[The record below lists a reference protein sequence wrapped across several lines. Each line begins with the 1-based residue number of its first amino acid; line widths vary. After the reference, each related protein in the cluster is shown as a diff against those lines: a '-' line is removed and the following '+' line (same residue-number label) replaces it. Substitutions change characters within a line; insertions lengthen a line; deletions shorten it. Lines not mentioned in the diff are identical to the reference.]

1 MVTNW
6 HAMSMVYGISGI
18 LTGSRS
24 AICCGIEFP
33 NFRVRHRLS
42 SRDRSGPGPKLP
54 KGGNPMRR
62 KRQQNAPTPRPAGP
76 VTLADVLTALE
87 REGKLTATR
96 KRDLVSAVKRV
107 ANLLGDEPA
116 AIALDMPAISA
127 RLAAVNPVAVG
138 ITSKRLSNIRSDFL
152 AAVKAAGL
160 MPVNVKSR
168 GKPVLSPAWVD
179 LFQRLSGRR
188 AHIGLSRLA
197 RFASARGLA
206 PKEIND
212 EVVGDLI
219 AAVREGTLCPRPTV
233 LHRQV
238 TQIWNEAARDRALGL
253 RPVTVPSYRSPKRI
267 DWALLPK
274 AFGRDRDEHLAW
286 CSVRDPF
293 AADARPRAL
302 APRSLRLR
310 RDQIHAAVTALVES
324 GIKPSAI
331 RSLADL
337 VSPDHFKRILRRR
350 LDSVSGAEN
359 TFNLALG
366 KALIQIAH
374 EWVKVDAQVFAEL
387 KRLIG
392 KMPAPV
398 MKLTDKNKRA
408 LRQFDDPAV
417 LRRLYRLPERLW
429 IEARRE
435 KKPNFRTL
443 AKAQAAL
450 AVAILS
456 YAPLRSQNLTTLE
469 FDTHLFLR
477 EGARAISTL
486 ELPAHEVKNAME
498 AAYDIPPR
506 VAKLLVEYRDR
517 FAPKVIG
524 HRPTRLFVNIDGTPK
539 NQATVAS
546 LVISFVRKR
555 AGIVLTPHQFRHLSA
570 KVMLDAG
577 EEYETLRQVLRHWST
592 RTTVGAYAGMDCRRA
607 ARRHQY
613 LVEQAL
619 ATEMPTRRSNRR
631 HRAPLDQEATEDR

>member
-1 MVTNW
+1 LSRYVNDLKKFGKTPIKYKRHLYANRLPEW
-6 HAMSMVYGISGI
+6 PLPSPPGLPRPLGASPEAPERRNLMS
-18 LTGSRS
+18 
-24 AICCGIEFP
+24 
-33 NFRVRHRLS
+33 
-42 SRDRSGPGPKLP
+42 
-54 KGGNPMRR
+54 R
-62 KRQQNAPTPRPAGP
+62 KRQHNTLTPRPATP
-76 VTLADVLTALE
+76 VTLGGVLAALE

-107 ANLLGDEPA
+107 AILLGEEPA
-116 AIALDMPAISA
+116 AIPLDMVAISA
-127 RLAAVNPVAVG
+127 RLAAVSPVAVG
-138 ITSKRLSNIRSDFL
+138 LTDKTFANIRSNFV
-152 AAVKAAGL
+152 AAVKAGGL
-160 MPVNVKSR
+160 MSVKSL
-168 GKPVLSPAWVD
+168 GNSLLSPAWME
-179 LFQRLSGRR
+179 LFARLSGRR

-197 RFASARGLA
+197 RFASARQLA
-206 PKEIND
+206 PHQIND
-212 EVVGDLI
+212 EVISELI
-219 AAVREGTLCPRPTV
+219 TAVREQSLHPRPTV

-238 TQIWNEAARDRALGL
+238 AQIWNEAARDPELGL

-267 DWALLPK
+267 DWALLPD
-274 AFGRDRDEHLAW
+274 AFRQDRDAHLSW
-286 CSVRDPF
+286 CSGCDPF

-302 APRSLRLR
+302 SPRSLRLR
-310 RDQIHAAVTALVES
+310 CDQIHAAVTALVES

-374 EWVKVDAQVFAEL
+374 EWVKVDDQHFTEL

-392 KMPAPV
+392 KMPVPV
-398 MKLTDKNKRA
+398 SALTTKNRRA
-408 LRQFDDPAV
+408 MRQFDDPAV

-429 IEARRE
+429 IEARRD

-450 AVAILS
+450 AIAILS
-456 YAPLRSQNLTTLE
+456 YMPLRPQNLATLE
-469 FDTHLFLR
+469 FDTHVFLR
-477 EGARAISTL
+477 EGGRAISTL

-555 AGIVLTPHQFRHLSA
+555 AGIVLTPHQFRHLCA
-570 KVMLDAG
+570 KVMIDDG
-577 EEYETLRQVLRHWST
+577 EEYETLRQVLRHRST
-592 RTTVGAYAGMDCRRA
+592 RTTVGAYAGIDCRRA

-619 ATEMPTRRSNRR
+619 AAETPTRRSNRR
-631 HRAPLDQEATEDR
+631 HRKPLDQESRKEL

>member
-1 MVTNW
+1 VIGDFI
-6 HAMSMVYGISGI
+6 A
-18 LTGSRS
+18 
-24 AICCGIEFP
+24 AI
-33 NFRVRHRLS
+33 
-42 SRDRSGPGPKLP
+42 
-54 KGGNPMRR
+54 
-62 KRQQNAPTPRPAGP
+62 
-76 VTLADVLTALE
+76 
-87 REGKLTATR
+87 REG
-96 KRDLVSAVKRV
+96 S
-107 ANLLGDEPA
+107 
-116 AIALDMPAISA
+116 
-127 RLAAVNPVAVG
+127 
-138 ITSKRLSNIRSDFL
+138 
-152 AAVKAAGL
+152 
-160 MPVNVKSR
+160 
-168 GKPVLSPAWVD
+168 
-179 LFQRLSGRR
+179 
-188 AHIGLSRLA
+188 
-197 RFASARGLA
+197 
-206 PKEIND
+206 
-212 EVVGDLI
+212 
-219 AAVREGTLCPRPTV
+219 LCPRPTV

-238 TQIWNEAARDRALGL
+238 TQIWNEAARDPALGL
-253 RPVTVPSYRSPKRI
+253 RPVTVPSYRTPRRI
-267 DWALLPK
+267 DLTRLPQ
-274 AFGRDRDEHLAW
+274 AFRQEVDIHLSW
-286 CSVRDPF
+286 CSGCDPF

-310 RDQIHAAVTALVES
+310 CDQIHAAVTALAES

-374 EWVKVDAQVFAEL
+374 EWVKVDDQHFTEL

-392 KMPAPV
+392 KMPVPV
-398 MKLTDKNKRA
+398 SALTTKNRRA
-408 LRQFDDPAV
+408 MRQFDDPAV

-429 IEARRE
+429 IEARRD

-450 AVAILS
+450 AIAILS
-456 YAPLRSQNLTTLE
+456 YMPLRPQNLATLE

-477 EGARAISTL
+477 EGGRAISTL

-555 AGIVLTPHQFRHLSA
+555 AGIVLTPHQFRHLCA
-570 KVMLDAG
+570 KVMIDDG
-577 EEYETLRQVLRHWST
+577 EEYETLRQVLRHRST
-592 RTTVGAYAGMDCRRA
+592 RTTVGAYAGIDCRRA

-619 ATEMPTRRSNRR
+619 AAETPTRRSNRR
-631 HRAPLDQEATEDR
+631 HRKPLDQESRKEL